1 MEPLG
6 REVYVEREAQY
17 SPIPAQP
24 LEPIVQPVIQQPVI
38 QQPLVQ
44 PLMQRPVVQQPVM
57 QARGVVQP
65 VVGANQ
71 AVSETNQV
79 MQGDVQMQ
87 SGHKT
92 YMDNQ
97 GNLIERDEQVFDDP
111 KLARANVLDR
121 TARIIYFVVGLFE
134 VLLLLR
140 FVFRLLGAGANGLV
154 NLVYNVTGPMVIPLN
169 GIFNDQNLNNTSVL
183 EISTLLAMAVWA
195 LLGWGIVK
203 LLYIILEPSVSS
215 RSVYTTSRRR
225 RME

>member
-6 REVYVEREAQY
+6 REVQY
-17 SPIPAQP
+17 NPIPAQP
-24 LEPIVQPVIQQPVI
+24 LEPMVQPVVI

-44 PLMQRPVVQQPVM
+44 PVVQQPIVQQPLV
-57 QARGVVQP
+57 QARRVVQP

-71 AVSETNQV
+71 AVSETNQM
-79 MQGDVQMQ
+79 MQGDIEMQ

-97 GNLIERDEQVFDDP
+97 GNLIERDEQIFDDP

-121 TARIIYFVVGLFE
+121 TARIIYFVVGLVE

-169 GIFNDQNLNNTSVL
+169 GIFNDQNLNNSSVL

-195 LLGWGIVK
+195 LLSWGIVK
-203 LLYIILEPSVSS
+203 LLYLIFEPSVSS

-225 RME
+225 RMD